1 VKLILSI
8 LFEAIGLVLIGYLI
22 GRLHANILER
32 RWLRKLSG
40 AVHNSASNGRRR
52 LEPEPGQISVSD
64 RP

>member
-1 VKLILSI
+1 MKVLLSI
-8 LFEAIGLVLIGYLI
+8 LFALTCFGVLCYLI

-32 RWLRKLSG
+32 RWLRKFSG
-40 AVHNSASNGRRR
+40 AVHNSASNGQRR